1 MKNIRLVPEKL
12 TEDNFADFGEVVSIQ
27 SKQSKTINNGFAD
40 KYADIASL
48 DTSEDQ
54 GQTSVHI
61 FVAKSRQFP
70 LHISMLEKHPFFSQT
85 FIPRHSSPF
94 IVVVA
99 PPEEIPS
106 IEKLKA
112 FITNGE
118 QGISYSRGVWHFPLI
133 SMNDNSQFIVIDRK
147 HNEETDTIEQCKEVS
162 LDNISVG
169 DELMMQIYL
178 IDWLN
183 LALKLLHVIA
193 GIAWIGASFY
203 FNWLENKLDR
213 LNNRDE
219 IAGNLWAVHGGGFY
233 HLEKYKKYPQT
244 LPEPLHW
251 FKWEAYVT
259 WLSGI
264 SLLSVIYYFNASTY
278 LLATN
283 SSISAMYGIGLSLL
297 GLLAFWLIY
306 DILCKSKLVNK
317 SAIFIAI
324 IFLVVSFFA
333 YFYSNIFNPR
343 AVYMQIGAMVGT
355 VMVANVFFV
364 IIPVQKKLVDACEN
378 STEVS
383 LELGK
388 TGYIRSRH
396 NNYFTLPV
404 LFMMISGH
412 YPTIYSG
419 DYGWLVLIA
428 VIGILVMVRHYFNLR
443 GVGKAKNSLIAII
456 AVSTLAL
463 IYLLAPSQS
472 KDQAQNKEVVTIAEA
487 QVIIEKHC
495 VSCHAEEPS
504 NMAFAIAPNGIMLD
518 TIENIITHK
527 DQIYKQAVLS
537 KAMPIINTTNMTDE
551 EREKLGAWV
560 EAN

>member
-1 MKNIRLVPEKL
+1 
-12 TEDNFADFGEVVSIQ
+12 
-27 SKQSKTINNGFAD
+27 
-40 KYADIASL
+40 
-48 DTSEDQ
+48 
-54 GQTSVHI
+54 
-61 FVAKSRQFP
+61 
-70 LHISMLEKHPFFSQT
+70 
-85 FIPRHSSPF
+85 
-94 IVVVA
+94 
-99 PPEEIPS
+99 
-106 IEKLKA
+106 
-112 FITNGE
+112 
-118 QGISYSRGVWHFPLI
+118 
-133 SMNDNSQFIVIDRK
+133 
-147 HNEETDTIEQCKEVS
+147 
-162 LDNISVG
+162 
-169 DELMMQIYL
+169 MMQIYL
-178 IDWLN
+178 MDWLS
-183 LALKLLHVIA
+183 LVLKLLHIIA

-283 SSISAMYGIGLSLL
+283 SSISALYGVGLSLL
-297 GLLAFWLIY
+297 GLLLFWLIY
-306 DILCKSKLVNK
+306 DLLCKSKLVTK
-317 SAIFIAI
+317 SAIFLAI
-324 IFLVVSFFA
+324 IFIVIALFA

-343 AVYMQIGAMVGT
+343 AVYMQIGSMIGT

-388 TGYIRSRH
+388 IGYLRSRH

-419 DYGWLVLIA
+419 DYGWVILMA
-428 VIGILVMVRHYFNLR
+428 VIGVLVMVRHYFNLR

-456 AVSTLAL
+456 VISTFAL
-463 IYLLAPSQS
+463 IYALAPSPIKMQDNS
-472 KDQAQNKEVVTIAEA
+472 QEIVTIAEA
-487 QVIIEKHC
+487 QAIIEKHC
-495 VSCHAEEPS
+495 VSCHAAVPT
-504 NMAFAIAPNGIMLD
+504 NKAFAIAPNGIMLD
-518 TIENIITHK
+518 TKEKIIAHK
-527 DQIYKQAVLS
+527 NQIYQQSVLS
-537 KAMPIINTTNMTDE
+537 KAMPLINNTNMTDE
-551 EREKLGAWV
+551 ERAKLGIWI
-560 EAN
+560 EANQ